1 MSHETVIYGFIEGA
15 TWRANS
21 YRLLQERNLVTLS
34 ALPAEDSW
42 PPLARSMFSSPDDK
56 PLSGTHRAQIITLGA
71 SMKNV
76 EFGELGDWTEKLE
89 PLLKRLHWFRATVH
103 MLTEVMG
110 DFRLEY
116 EVSARILESYST
128 DQPQPTDEW
137 VRTAFHNDAELS
149 DPEIAK
155 LSRC

>member
-56 PLSGTHRAQIITLGA
+56 PLSSTQRDDLCAMGARVGPFISPELKLIHVRELRQPEGAVERAD
-71 SMKNV
+71 V
-76 EFGELGDWTEKLE
+76 EVL
-89 PLLKRLHWFRATVH
+89 AV
-103 MLTEVMG
+103 
-110 DFRLEY
+110 
-116 EVSARILESYST
+116 A
-128 DQPQPTDEW
+128 
-137 VRTAFHNDAELS
+137 AE
-149 DPEIAK
+149 AHQ
-155 LSRC
+155 